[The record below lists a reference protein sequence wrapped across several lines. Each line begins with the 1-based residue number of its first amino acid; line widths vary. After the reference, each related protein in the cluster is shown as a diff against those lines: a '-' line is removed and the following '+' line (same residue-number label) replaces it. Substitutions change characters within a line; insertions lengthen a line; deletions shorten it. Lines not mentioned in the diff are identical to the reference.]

1 MQVTHIVTAVLVAVI
16 VAMIAMITVEETTRL
31 HQIERRNATLK
42 WYYVYFW
49 FKNSESDSI
58 RDADLHS
65 MYMSGRSVK
74 ECIHKVHRIL
84 GKQAIVI
91 RIVKI
96 KEVKL

>member
-1 MQVTHIVTAVLVAVI
+1 MQVTHIVTAILVAVI
-16 VAMIAMITVEETTRL
+16 VAMIAAEETIRL

-84 GKQAIVI
+84 GKQAIIIRVI
-91 RIVKI
+91 KI

>member
-1 MQVTHIVTAVLVAVI
+1 MQVTPHIVAAILVAVM
-16 VAMIAMITVEETTRL
+16 VAMIAVEETIRL

-84 GKQAIVI
+84 GKRAIVV

>member
-1 MQVTHIVTAVLVAVI
+1 MQVMHVVMIILV
-16 VAMIAMITVEETTRL
+16 VAMVVVMVVVEKTTRL
-31 HQIERRNATLK
+31 RQLRYKNTTLK
-42 WYYVYFW
+42 WFYVYFW

-58 RDADLHS
+58 RDADLYS

-84 GKQAIVI
+84 GKRAIVV

>member
-1 MQVTHIVTAVLVAVI
+1 MQVTHIVMIILVAII
-16 VAMIAMITVEETTRL
+16 VAMIAVEETIRL
-31 HQIERRNATLK
+31 HQIERRSATLK

-65 MYMSGRSVK
+65 VYMSGRSVK

-84 GKQAIVI
+84 GKQAIVV

>member
-1 MQVTHIVTAVLVAVI
+1 MQVIHIIMVISVAVI
-16 VAMIAMITVEETTRL
+16 ITMIAVEETIRSRQL
-31 HQIERRNATLK
+31 RRRNTTLK

-49 FKNSESDSI
+49 FKNSESDSL
-58 RDADLHS
+58 RAADLHS

-84 GKQAIVI
+84 GKRAIVV

>member
-1 MQVTHIVTAVLVAVI
+1 MQVIHIVMVISVAVI
-16 VAMIAMITVEETTRL
+16 AVIVVMTIVEEAIRL
-31 HQIERRNATLK
+31 HQIERRSATLK

-84 GKQAIVI
+84 GKQAIVV

>member
-1 MQVTHIVTAVLVAVI
+1 MQVTHIIMVI
-16 VAMIAMITVEETTRL
+16 SIAIIVVMIAVEETIRL

-65 MYMSGRSVK
+65 TYMSGRSVK

-84 GKQAIVI
+84 GKQAIVV

>member
-1 MQVTHIVTAVLVAVI
+1 MQVTHIVMIISIAVI
-16 VAMIAMITVEETTRL
+16 VVIIAIEEAIRL

-49 FKNSESDSI
+49 FKNSKSDSI
-58 RDADLHS
+58 RDADLYS

-74 ECIHKVHRIL
+74 ECIYKVHHIL
-84 GKQAIVI
+84 GKRAIVV

>member
-1 MQVTHIVTAVLVAVI
+1 MQVTHVIMVISIAVI
-16 VAMIAMITVEETTRL
+16 VVMIAIEETIRL
-31 HQIERRNATLK
+31 RQLKRRNATLK

-74 ECIHKVHRIL
+74 ECIHKVHHTL
-84 GKQAIVI
+84 GKRAIVV
-91 RIVKI
+91 RVVKI

>member
-1 MQVTHIVTAVLVAVI
+1 MQVTHIVMIISVAII
-16 VAMIAMITVEETTRL
+16 VAMIAIEEAIRL

-58 RDADLHS
+58 RDADLYS

-74 ECIHKVHRIL
+74 ECIHKVHRNL

-91 RIVKI
+91 RVIKI

>member
-1 MQVTHIVTAVLVAVI
+1 MQVTHIVMIILVAIIVATTAV
-16 VAMIAMITVEETTRL
+16 EEAIRL

-58 RDADLHS
+58 RDADLYS

-84 GKQAIVI
+84 GKRAIVV

>member
-1 MQVTHIVTAVLVAVI
+1 MQVTHIVMIISVVI
-16 VAMIAMITVEETTRL
+16 MVVMIAVEETIRL

-58 RDADLHS
+58 RDADLYS

-74 ECIHKVHRIL
+74 ECIHKVHRVL
-84 GKQAIVI
+84 GKRAIVV

>member
-1 MQVTHIVTAVLVAVI
+1 MQVTHTIMIILVVI
-16 VAMIAMITVEETTRL
+16 VIAMIAVEETIRL
-31 HQIERRNATLK
+31 CQLKRRNATLK

-74 ECIHKVHRIL
+74 ECIQKVHRIL

-91 RIVKI
+91 RVVKI
-96 KEVKL
+96 KGVKL

>member
-1 MQVTHIVTAVLVAVI
+1 MQVTHTIMIILVVI
-16 VAMIAMITVEETTRL
+16 VIAMVAVEETIRL
-31 HQIERRNATLK
+31 RQLKRRNATLK

-74 ECIHKVHRIL
+74 ECIHKVHHVFGR
-84 GKQAIVI
+84 QAIVV

>member
-1 MQVTHIVTAVLVAVI
+1 MQVTHIIMIISVAII
-16 VAMIAMITVEETTRL
+16 VAMIAIEEAIRL

-74 ECIHKVHRIL
+74 ECIHKIHRVF
-84 GKQAIVI
+84 GKQAIVV

>member
-1 MQVTHIVTAVLVAVI
+1 MQVTHTIMVISIAIIVV
-16 VAMIAMITVEETTRL
+16 MIAVEETIRL

-65 MYMSGRSVK
+65 VYMSGRSVK

-84 GKQAIVI
+84 GKQAIVV

>member
-1 MQVTHIVTAVLVAVI
+1 MQVMHVIMIILV
-16 VAMIAMITVEETTRL
+16 VAMVMVMVVVEKTTRL
-31 HQIERRNATLK
+31 RQLRHKNTTLK
-42 WYYVYFW
+42 WFYVYFW

-58 RDADLHS
+58 RDADLYS
-65 MYMSGRSVK
+65 IYMSGRSVK

-84 GKQAIVI
+84 GKRAIVV

>member
-1 MQVTHIVTAVLVAVI
+1 MQVTHIVMIISIAVI
-16 VAMIAMITVEETTRL
+16 VVMIAIEEAIRL

-58 RDADLHS
+58 RDADLYS

-74 ECIHKVHRIL
+74 ECIHKVHRTL
-84 GKQAIVI
+84 GKQAIVV
-91 RIVKI
+91 RVVKI

>member
-1 MQVTHIVTAVLVAVI
+1 MQVTHIVMIISVAII
-16 VAMIAMITVEETTRL
+16 VVMIAVEETIRL

-58 RDADLHS
+58 RDADLYS
-65 MYMSGRSVK
+65 MYMSGRSAK
-74 ECIHKVHRIL
+74 ECIYKVHRIL

>member
-1 MQVTHIVTAVLVAVI
+1 MQVTHIVMIISVAII
-16 VAMIAMITVEETTRL
+16 VVMIAVEETIRL

-58 RDADLHS
+58 RDVDLYS

-74 ECIHKVHRIL
+74 ECIHKVHRVL
-84 GKQAIVI
+84 GKQAIVV

>member
-1 MQVTHIVTAVLVAVI
+1 MQVTHIVMIISVAII
-16 VAMIAMITVEETTRL
+16 VVMIAIEEAIRL

-58 RDADLHS
+58 RDADLYS

-84 GKQAIVI
+84 GKQAIVV

>member
-1 MQVTHIVTAVLVAVI
+1 MQVTHIIMVILVVI
-16 VAMIAMITVEETTRL
+16 VIAMITAEEKIRL
-31 HQIERRNATLK
+31 RQLERRNATLK
-42 WYYVYFW
+42 RYYVYFW

-65 MYMSGRSVK
+65 MYMSGRSAK
-74 ECIHKVHRIL
+74 ECIYKVHRIL

-91 RIVKI
+91 RVVKI

>member
-1 MQVTHIVTAVLVAVI
+1 MQVIYIVMITPVAVI
-16 VAMIAMITVEETTRL
+16 VVMIAIEEAIRL
-31 HQIERRNATLK
+31 RQLKRRNVTLK

-84 GKQAIVI
+84 GKRAIVV

>member
-1 MQVTHIVTAVLVAVI
+1 L
-16 VAMIAMITVEETTRL
+16 
-31 HQIERRNATLK
+31 
-42 WYYVYFW
+42 Y
-49 FKNSESDSI
+49 
-58 RDADLHS
+58 S

-84 GKQAIVI
+84 GKQAIVV

>member
-1 MQVTHIVTAVLVAVI
+1 MQVTHIVMIISVAVI
-16 VAMIAMITVEETTRL
+16 VVIIAIEEAIRL

-74 ECIHKVHRIL
+74 ECIHKVHRAL
-84 GKQAIVI
+84 GKQAIVV
-91 RIVKI
+91 RVVKI

>member
-1 MQVTHIVTAVLVAVI
+1 MQVTHIVMIIFVAII
-16 VAMIAMITVEETTRL
+16 VVMIAVEETIRL

-84 GKQAIVI
+84 GKQAIVV

>member
-1 MQVTHIVTAVLVAVI
+1 MQVNIVAAILVAVI
-16 VAMIAMITVEETTRL
+16 VDVIAVEETIRL

-84 GKQAIVI
+84 GKRAIVI
-91 RIVKI
+91 RVIKI

>member
-1 MQVTHIVTAVLVAVI
+1 MQVTHIVMIIFVTII
-16 VAMIAMITVEETTRL
+16 VVMIAVEETIRL

-58 RDADLHS
+58 RDANLYS

-74 ECIHKVHRIL
+74 ECIYKVHRIL
-84 GKQAIVI
+84 GKQAIVV

>member
-1 MQVTHIVTAVLVAVI
+1 MQVTHIVMIISVAII
-16 VAMIAMITVEETTRL
+16 VVMIAVEETIRL

-65 MYMSGRSVK
+65 VYMSGRSVK
-74 ECIHKVHRIL
+74 ECMHKVHRVL
-84 GKQAIVI
+84 GKQAIVV

>member
-1 MQVTHIVTAVLVAVI
+1 MQVTHTVMIILVAVI
-16 VAMIAMITVEETTRL
+16 VVMIVVEEIIRL
-31 HQIERRNATLK
+31 RQLKRRNATLK

-84 GKQAIVI
+84 GKQAIVV

>member
-1 MQVTHIVTAVLVAVI
+1 MQVTHIVMIISIAI
-16 VAMIAMITVEETTRL
+16 VVVMIAIEEAIRL

-74 ECIHKVHRIL
+74 ECIHKVHHIL
-84 GKQAIVI
+84 GKRAIVI

>member
-1 MQVTHIVTAVLVAVI
+1 MQVTHIVTTILVAVI
-16 VAMIAMITVEETTRL
+16 VAMIAVEETIRL

-84 GKQAIVI
+84 GKQAIVV

>member
-1 MQVTHIVTAVLVAVI
+1 MQVTHIVMVVSIAII
-16 VAMIAMITVEETTRL
+16 VVMIAVEETIRL
-31 HQIERRNATLK
+31 RQLKRRNATLK

-65 MYMSGRSVK
+65 VYMSGRSVK
-74 ECIHKVHRIL
+74 ECIHKVHHIL
-84 GKQAIVI
+84 GKRAIVV

>member
-1 MQVTHIVTAVLVAVI
+1 MQVTHIVMIIFVAIIVVITA
-16 VAMIAMITVEETTRL
+16 VEETIRL

-58 RDADLHS
+58 RDADLYS

-84 GKQAIVI
+84 GKQAIVV

>member
-1 MQVTHIVTAVLVAVI
+1 MQVTHIVMVISIVII
-16 VAMIAMITVEETTRL
+16 VAIIAVEETIRL

-74 ECIHKVHRIL
+74 ECMHKVHRIL
-84 GKQAIVI
+84 GKRAIVV

>member
-1 MQVTHIVTAVLVAVI
+1 MQVTHTFMIISVVIIVV
-16 VAMIAMITVEETTRL
+16 MIAVEETIRL

-42 WYYVYFW
+42 WYYVHFW

-74 ECIHKVHRIL
+74 ECIHKVHHIL
-84 GKQAIVI
+84 GKRAIVV

>member
-1 MQVTHIVTAVLVAVI
+1 MQVTYIVMIIFVAIIVVI
-16 VAMIAMITVEETTRL
+16 IAVEETIRL

-84 GKQAIVI
+84 GKRAIVV

>member
-1 MQVTHIVTAVLVAVI
+1 MQVIYIVMIIPVAVI
-16 VAMIAMITVEETTRL
+16 VVMIAIEEAIRL
-31 HQIERRNATLK
+31 RQLKRRNVTLK

-84 GKQAIVI
+84 GKRAIVV

>member
-1 MQVTHIVTAVLVAVI
+1 MQVTHIVMIIFVAIIVVI
-16 VAMIAMITVEETTRL
+16 IAVEETIRL

-58 RDADLHS
+58 RDADLYS

-84 GKQAIVI
+84 GKQAIVV

>member
-1 MQVTHIVTAVLVAVI
+1 MQVTHIIMVISVAI
-16 VAMIAMITVEETTRL
+16 VVVMIAIEETIRL

-65 MYMSGRSVK
+65 VYMSGRSVK
-74 ECIHKVHRIL
+74 ECMHKVHRVL
-84 GKQAIVI
+84 GKQAIVV